1 MIRDIIAKR
10 YAKAYFVLAKE
21 QDRLLE
27 AQAELNEFVTFLDGQ
42 SELSGVL
49 YNPVF
54 EVAQR
59 KAVLN
64 AILEPL
70 EVSASLRNLLGLL
83 VDKNKIAYVGLI
95 ADNFS
100 QLADEAEGRM
110 KVEITSAAVLDKKSL
125 KNLRKE
131 FSRLTGK
138 KVELEVEVDKSLIGG
153 IVARYGGMVYD
164 GSIKTQL
171 NSFGETLQS

>member
-10 YAKAYFVLAKE
+10 YAKAYFALARE

-27 AQAELNEFVTFLDGQ
+27 AQTELSELVAFLNEQ
-42 SELSGVL
+42 SELCGVL

-64 AILEPL
+64 SLLDKL
-70 EVSASLRNLLGLL
+70 EVSGPLRSLLGIL
-83 VDKNKIAYVGLI
+83 VDKNKIAYVDLV
-95 ADNFS
+95 AENFS
-100 QLADEAEGRM
+100 QLVDAAEGRM
-110 KVEITSAAVLDKKSL
+110 KVEISSATALGKKSL
-125 KNLRKE
+125 KDLRKE

-138 KVELEVEVDKSLIGG
+138 EVELEVEVDESLIGG

-164 GSIKTQL
+164 GSIRTQL
-171 NSFGETLQS
+171 NRFGESLKA

>member
-10 YAKAYFVLAKE
+10 YAKAYFSLAQE
-21 QDRLLE
+21 QNRLLE
-27 AQAELNEFVTFLDGQ
+27 AQAELNEFVAFLDGQ

-64 AILEPL
+64 ALLEKL
-70 EVSASLRNLLGLL
+70 EVSSTLNSLLGLL
-83 VDKNKIAYVGLI
+83 VDKNKLVYIGLV
-95 ADNFS
+95 AENFS
-100 QLADEAEGRM
+100 HLADAAEG
-110 KVEITSAAVLDKKSL
+110 KIKIAVSSAAALDKKSL
-125 KNLRKE
+125 RRLQKE

-138 KVELEVEVDKSLIGG
+138 KVELEVAVDESLIGG
-153 IVARYGGMVYD
+153 IVARYEGMVYD

-171 NSFGETLQS
+171 DHFGEALRA

>member
-10 YAKAYFVLAKE
+10 YAKAYFALAQE

-27 AQAELNEFVTFLDGQ
+27 AQTELNEFVAFLDGQ
-42 SELSGVL
+42 PELGGVL

-64 AILEPL
+64 VLLDKL
-70 EVSASLRNLLGLL
+70 EVSATLRSLLGLL
-83 VDKNKIAYVGLI
+83 VDKNKIAYVALV

-100 QLADEAEGRM
+100 QLADVAEGRI
-110 KVEITSAAVLDKKSL
+110 KVEINSAAKLNKKSL
-125 KNLRKE
+125 KDLQTE

-138 KVELEVEVDKSLIGG
+138 KVELEVEVDASLIGG
-153 IVARYGGMVYD
+153 IVARYAGMVYD
-164 GSIKTQL
+164 GSIRTQL
-171 NSFGETLQS
+171 NRFGETLRA

>member
-10 YAKAYFVLAKE
+10 YAKAYFALARE

-27 AQAELNEFVTFLDGQ
+27 AQTELNEFVTFLGEQ
-42 SELSGVL
+42 PELSGVL

-64 AILEPL
+64 DLLDRL
-70 EVSASLRNLLGLL
+70 EVSVTLRGLLGLL
-83 VDKNKIAYVGLI
+83 IDKNKIAYVGLV

-100 QLADEAEGRM
+100 RLADEAEGRM
-110 KVEITSAAVLDKKSL
+110 KVEITSATKLDKKSL
-125 KNLRKE
+125 SGLRKE

-138 KVELEVEVDKSLIGG
+138 KVELKVEVDESLIGG
-153 IVARYGGMVYD
+153 VVARYAGMVYD
-164 GSIKTQL
+164 GSIRTQL
-171 NSFGETLQS
+171 NRFGESLRA

>member
-1 MIRDIIAKR
+1 LIRDIIAKR
-10 YAKAYFVLAKE
+10 YAKAYFSLAQE
-21 QDRLLE
+21 QNRLLE
-27 AQAELNEFVTFLDGQ
+27 AQAELNEFVAFLDGQ

-64 AILEPL
+64 ALLEKL
-70 EVSASLRNLLGLL
+70 EVSSTLNSLLGLL
-83 VDKNKIAYVGLI
+83 VDKNKLVYVGLV
-95 ADNFS
+95 AENFS
-100 QLADEAEGRM
+100 HLADVAEG
-110 KVEITSAAVLDKKSL
+110 KIKIAVSSAAALDKKSL
-125 KNLRKE
+125 RRLQKE

-138 KVELEVEVDKSLIGG
+138 KVELEVAVDESLIGG
-153 IVARYGGMVYD
+153 IVARYEGMVYD

-171 NSFGETLQS
+171 DHFGEALRA

>member
-10 YAKAYFVLAKE
+10 YARAYFALAQE

-27 AQAELNEFVTFLDGQ
+27 AQTELSEFVTFLKGQ

-54 EVAQR
+54 EIAQR
-59 KAVLN
+59 KA
-64 AILEPL
+64 ILGSLLDKL
-70 EVSASLRNLLGLL
+70 EVSTPLRSLLSIL
-83 VDKNKIAYVGLI
+83 VDKNKIAYVDLV
-95 ADNFS
+95 AENFS
-100 QLADEAEGRM
+100 QLVDEAEGRM
-110 KVEITSAAVLDKKSL
+110 KVEIASATVLDESSL
-125 KNLRKE
+125 TELRNE

-138 KVELEVEVDKSLIGG
+138 KVELEVEVDESLIGG

-164 GSIKTQL
+164 GSVRTQL
-171 NSFGETLQS
+171 NRFGESLRA

>member
-10 YAKAYFVLAKE
+10 YAKAYFALAQE

-27 AQAELNEFVTFLDGQ
+27 AQTELNEFVVFLDGQ

-49 YNPVF
+49 FNPVF
-54 EVAQR
+54 EVVQR

-64 AILEPL
+64 TLLDKL
-70 EVSASLRNLLGLL
+70 EVSDTLRGLLGLL
-83 VDKNKIAYVGLI
+83 VDKNKIAYLDLV

-100 QLADEAEGRM
+100 RLADDAEGRI
-110 KVEITSAAVLDKKSL
+110 KVEINSAAKLNKKSL
-125 KNLRKE
+125 QGLKKE

-138 KVELEVEVDKSLIGG
+138 KVELEVEVDESLIGG
-153 IVARYGGMVYD
+153 IVARYAGMVYD
-164 GSIKTQL
+164 GSIRTQL
-171 NSFGETLQS
+171 NRFGETLRA

>member
-10 YAKAYFVLAKE
+10 YAKAYFNLARE

-27 AQAELNEFVTFLDGQ
+27 ARTELSEFVAFLDEQ
-42 SELSGVL
+42 PELRVIL

-64 AILEPL
+64 ALLDKL
-70 EVSASLRNLLGLL
+70 EVSSPLRSLLAIL
-83 VDKNKIAYVGLI
+83 VDKNKIAYVGLV
-95 ADNFS
+95 AENFS
-100 QLADEAEGRM
+100 SLVDDAEGRM
-110 KVEITSAAVLDKKSL
+110 KVAISSATALGKKSL
-125 KNLRKE
+125 NELQKE

-138 KVELEVEVDKSLIGG
+138 EVELEVEVDESLIGG

-164 GSIKTQL
+164 GSIRTQL
-171 NSFGETLQS
+171 NYFGEALKA

>member
-10 YAKAYFVLAKE
+10 YAKAYFVLARE

-27 AQAELNEFVTFLDGQ
+27 AQAELNEFVAFLD
-42 SELSGVL
+42 SEAELKEVL
-49 YNPVF
+49 FNPVF

-59 KAVLN
+59 KAVLTS
-64 AILEPL
+64 LLDKL
-70 EVSASLRNLLGLL
+70 EVSVSLGSLLSLL
-83 VDKNKIAYVGLI
+83 IDKNKIAYAGLI

-100 QLADEAEGRM
+100 QLADAAEGRM

-125 KNLRKE
+125 KGLRKE

-138 KVELEVEVDKSLIGG
+138 KVELEVEVDESLIGG

-171 NSFGETLQS
+171 NRFGETLRV

>member
-10 YAKAYFVLAKE
+10 YAKAYFALAQE

-27 AQAELNEFVTFLDGQ
+27 AQTELNEFVAFLEGQ
-42 SELSGVL
+42 SELSEVL

-54 EVAQR
+54 EIAQR

-64 AILEPL
+64 ALLDKL
-70 EVSASLRNLLGLL
+70 EVSPTLRSLLGLL
-83 VDKNKIAYVGLI
+83 VDKNKIAYVDLV

-100 QLADEAEGRM
+100 QLADKAEGRLKIEVSSATKLTK
-110 KVEITSAAVLDKKSL
+110 KVL
-125 KNLRKE
+125 KDLQQE

-138 KVELEVEVDKSLIGG
+138 KVELEVEIDKSLIGG
-153 IVARYGGMVYD
+153 IVARYSGMVYD

-171 NSFGETLQS
+171 NRFGEALRA

>member
-1 MIRDIIAKR
+1 MICDIIAKR
-10 YAKAYFVLAKE
+10 YAKAYFALAQE

-27 AQAELNEFVTFLDGQ
+27 AQTELNEFVAFLEGQ
-42 SELSGVL
+42 SELSEVL

-54 EVAQR
+54 EIAQR

-64 AILEPL
+64 ALLDKL
-70 EVSASLRNLLGLL
+70 EVSSTLRSLLGLL
-83 VDKNKIAYVGLI
+83 VDKNKIAYVDLV

-100 QLADEAEGRM
+100 RLADEAEGRL
-110 KVEITSAAVLDKKSL
+110 KVEVSSATKLTKKAL
-125 KNLRKE
+125 KDLQKE

-138 KVELEVEVDKSLIGG
+138 KVELEVEIDKSLIGG
-153 IVARYGGMVYD
+153 IVARYSGMVYD

-171 NSFGETLQS
+171 NRFGEALRT

>member
-10 YAKAYFVLAKE
+10 YAKAYFALARE
-21 QDRLLE
+21 QSRLPE
-27 AQAELNEFVTFLDGQ
+27 ARTELNEFVAFINEQ
-42 SELSGVL
+42 SELRGVL

-54 EVAQR
+54 EAVQR

-64 AILEPL
+64 ALLDKL
-70 EVSASLRNLLGLL
+70 EVSTPLRSLLCIL
-83 VDKNKIAYVGLI
+83 VDKNKIAYVDLV
-95 ADNFS
+95 AENFS
-100 QLADEAEGRM
+100 RLVDEAEGRM
-110 KVEITSAAVLDKKSL
+110 KVEISSATVLGKRPLQK
-125 KNLRKE
+125 LRKE

-138 KVELEVEVDKSLIGG
+138 KVELEVEVDESLIGG

-171 NSFGETLQS
+171 NRFGESLKA